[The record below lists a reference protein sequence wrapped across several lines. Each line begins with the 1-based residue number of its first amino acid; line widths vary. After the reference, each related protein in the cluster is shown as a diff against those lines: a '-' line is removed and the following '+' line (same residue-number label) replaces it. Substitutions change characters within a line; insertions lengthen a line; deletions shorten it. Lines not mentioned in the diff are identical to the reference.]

1 MGRAYHYDGRT
12 DCGRGERWTMPT
24 PDRSER
30 TFGETVR
37 ARHRDPVA
45 KRDRIQAA
53 EAARVDRRIA
63 RTGGTETNPLAMPPD
78 RVRPIEGLTSI
89 AAAERVILE
98 CCLDSNGEPDY
109 PRQTMLL
116 RTLKGWGRD
125 RSVTSDHRRKLIKFL
140 KRWNRAHA

>member
-1 MGRAYHYDGRT
+1 MGRAYRYDGRT
-12 DCGRGERWTMPT
+12 DCGRGERWTMPR

-30 TFGETVR
+30 TFGEMVR
-37 ARHRDPVA
+37 ARDRDPIA

-63 RTGGTETNPLAMPPD
+63 QAANPAA
-78 RVRPIEGLTSI
+78 RGVRPIEGLTSI
-89 AAAERVILE
+89 PAAERVILE
-98 CCLDSNGEPDY
+98 CCLDVNGEPDY

-125 RSVTSDHRRKLIKFL
+125 CSVTSDHRRKLIKFL